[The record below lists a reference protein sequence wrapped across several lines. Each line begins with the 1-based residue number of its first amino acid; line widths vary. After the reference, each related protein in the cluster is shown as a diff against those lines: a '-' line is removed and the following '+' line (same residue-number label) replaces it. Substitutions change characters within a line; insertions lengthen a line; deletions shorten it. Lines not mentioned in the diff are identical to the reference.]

1 MAAFLAHRVGCIA
14 RKLRSYRSIGL
25 RRFAVVLRP

>member
-1 MAAFLAHRVGCIA
+1 MAVFLAHRVGCIA

-25 RRFAVVLRP
+25 RRLRWF